1 MNNIDYFAT
10 FEESLEIVRAL
21 TAEGLTII
29 DPRVSD
35 TPVATTFAT
44 VDDPVARHLELA
56 PSFYLSGPFTRFP
69 VQFSQLKSG
78 EATGK
83 YAINAAAQGP
93 LLQGLVGRINL
104 VDGEHLLLPGHF
116 SFDDQYRNPE
126 TNAWEKASPEVKSAF
141 KAIVSIVKKRCP
153 RFEYAPGVHIFLG
166 PDARARLE
174 SKAVHIVD
182 NQIIPG
188 GMS

>member
-10 FEESLEIVRAL
+10 FDESLEIVRAL

-29 DPRVSD
+29 DPRVAD

-44 VDDPVARHLELA
+44 VDEPVARHLERA
-56 PSFYLSGPFTRFP
+56 PSFYLSGSFTRFP
-69 VQFSQLKSG
+69 VQFFQLKSG
-78 EATGK
+78 ESAGK

-93 LLQGLVGRINL
+93 LLQGLLGRINV
-104 VDGEHLLLPGHF
+104 VDGAELLLPGHF

-126 TNAWEKASPEVKSAF
+126 TNASERASPEVKAAF
-141 KAIVSIVKKRCP
+141 KAIASIVKARCP
-153 RFEYAPGVHIFLG
+153 RFEYTPGVHIFLG
-166 PDARARLE
+166 PEARKLLE
-174 SKAVHIVD
+174 SKAVHIID
-182 NQIIPG
+182 NQVVPG

>member
-1 MNNIDYFAT
+1 MNTIDYFAT

-21 TAEGLTII
+21 TEEGLTVI
-29 DPRVSD
+29 DPRVAD

-44 VDDPVARHLELA
+44 FDDTLARHLERV
-56 PSFYLSGPFTRFP
+56 PTFYLSGPFTRFP
-69 VQFSQLKSG
+69 IAFFQLKSG
-78 EATGK
+78 EAAGK
-83 YAINAAAQGP
+83 YAIDALVQGP
-93 LLQGLVGRINL
+93 VLKGLVSRINL
-104 VDGEHLLLPGHF
+104 VDGAHRLLAGRF
-116 SFDDQYRNPE
+116 SFQDKYQNPE
-126 TNAWEKASPEVKSAF
+126 TNAWEQASPEVKAAF

>member
-1 MNNIDYFAT
+1 VNNIDYFAT

-44 VDDPVARHLELA
+44 VDDTVARHLERV

-69 VQFSQLKSG
+69 VSFFQLQSG
-78 EATGK
+78 RAAGK
-83 YAINAAAQGP
+83 YGINSLVQGP
-93 LLQGLVGRINL
+93 LLQGLVSRINL
-104 VDGEHLLLPGHF
+104 VDGAHLLLPGHF

-126 TNAWEKASPEVKSAF
+126 TNGWEKASPELKAAF
-141 KAIVSIVKKRCP
+141 KTIVSIVKTRCP
-153 RFEYAPGVHIFLG
+153 RFEYTPGVHIFLG
-166 PDARARLE
+166 PEARTRLE
-174 SKAVHIVD
+174 SKAVHIVED
-182 NQIIPG
+182 DVIPG